1 MAQQKETD
9 EAAVREILI
18 SAVEVQLSAL
28 KAAASFWREW
38 MEQTSDFVKTASNS
52 LNSIRSSDKNAN
64 EVLLEVVDAGRASIR
79 TMTELPRSAAERF
92 IVELD
97 EFEKKKQAKTRQ
109 ATKSKTASGSARS
122 AKKTSTTKTTAART
136 GARKKTTAKKG
147 TTAKKKT
154 RSSAAKRRVR
164 VKT

>member
-38 MEQTSDFVKTASNS
+38 MEQTSDFVKSASNS
-52 LNSIRSSDKNAN
+52 LNSIRSGDKNAN
-64 EVLLEVVDAGRASIR
+64 EVLLEVVDAGRGSIR
-79 TMTELPRSAAERF
+79 SMTELPRSAAERF

-97 EFEKKKQAKTRQ
+97 EFEKKKQAKSRQ
-109 ATKSKTASGSARS
+109 ATKGKTSSGSGKSSNKTSTAKATAARASS
-122 AKKTSTTKTTAART
+122 AKKTAL
-136 GARKKTTAKKG
+136 KKG
-147 TTAKKKT
+147 TAAKKNT
-154 RSSAAKRRVR
+154 SSSAKRRAR
-164 VKT
+164 VKA